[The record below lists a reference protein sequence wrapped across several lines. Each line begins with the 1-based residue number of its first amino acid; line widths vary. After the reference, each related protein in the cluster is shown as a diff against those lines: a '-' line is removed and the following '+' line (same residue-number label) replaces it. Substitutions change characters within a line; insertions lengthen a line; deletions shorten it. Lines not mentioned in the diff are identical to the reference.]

1 MEEKIDD
8 QLLIQQWQDYV
19 LANAI
24 VANYLNILMVFA
36 SRSDFSLVS
45 TPNHCARYINNPDS
59 FHQTISQL
67 ADNTRRALSSIY
79 GDFNRANIGLE
90 RLSIHLKTT
99 LLLIKIGSNDSIN
112 TNLPRLLQKSE
123 NITNSSFILLKNP
136 TTRIESVKDLLTE
149 LNSLIS
155 LVTSDTMIPLQIED
169 VQTQWTLLTDLFTH
183 LAMSAEKVIH
193 SFLLQFNW
201 LIEQF
206 DRINIDDHRDLIINL
221 IKPNAIEIDRTTD
234 LLSII
239 SKTYVDISNEYSNIK
254 MSTNTHLIL
263 LPTEQERKEAIKQHR
278 YELQPEAVKIARSA
292 LKRHD
297 EFLQRNENRESVYE
311 KFLNEMTENDL
322 EVLLSLD

>member
-1 MEEKIDD
+1 
-8 QLLIQQWQDYV
+8 
-19 LANAI
+19 
-24 VANYLNILMVFA
+24 
-36 SRSDFSLVS
+36 
-45 TPNHCARYINNPDS
+45 
-59 FHQTISQL
+59 
-67 ADNTRRALSSIY
+67 
-79 GDFNRANIGLE
+79 
-90 RLSIHLKTT
+90 
-99 LLLIKIGSNDSIN
+99 
-112 TNLPRLLQKSE
+112 
-123 NITNSSFILLKNP
+123 
-136 TTRIESVKDLLTE
+136 
-149 LNSLIS
+149 
-155 LVTSDTMIPLQIED
+155 MIPLQIED

-183 LAMSAEKVIH
+183 LAMSAEKVIR

-263 LPTEQERKEAIKQHR
+263 LLTEQERKEAIKQHR